1 MSRKVVIVGAGIN
14 GLVAANY
21 LIRAGHDVT
30 LIEKKATIG
39 GACAMDSFDHGNT
52 TYHYPSGASVLGLMQ
67 DFVFQ
72 ETGLAQKLKTF
83 VPESPKLA
91 FFPNSKDPAYI
102 YRDPIQLDA
111 ELKNKWGETGD
122 ARAFRTDE
130 AKIIDFIQSGYKKAK
145 TPSIDEAKSVLG
157 NDLVN
162 LWITGDA
169 RSLMDHYFESDF
181 SKIYMAMTVTESGP
195 VSLSEKYSA
204 FTVPIMDSGSV
215 FNGYY
220 GFVFQ
225 GIWNLTQALSDIN
238 IDLGV
243 DLKLSSSLADKDLD
257 NKKILVTNKN
267 SEEWIA
273 FDDLVLATD
282 PLTAHSI
289 IADFDKDQFF
299 SENELTG
306 SSGKMNLFFS
316 SPIQW
321 KDGTTHADSDS
332 AFRFIFSVDTLDA
345 FESASQ
351 QILDDGV
358 QYAPGFMQIYCEG
371 AADRRIDSSI
381 QHDRIAVF
389 FKNLSLAS
397 NGKDLELVEKELK
410 QQLFQY
416 IENPQDCFWSKL
428 STPKDL
434 KEMFYFP
441 SGNIDQTMLTS
452 NQTYFDRT
460 FSSNPSENFY
470 GFLDYE
476 HVYYCGAA
484 AYPCGSIAGTPGYMC
499 SQQIMRN

>member
-1 MSRKVVIVGAGIN
+1 
-14 GLVAANY
+14 
-21 LIRAGHDVT
+21 
-30 LIEKKATIG
+30 
-39 GACAMDSFDHGNT
+39 
-52 TYHYPSGASVLGLMQ
+52 
-67 DFVFQ
+67 
-72 ETGLAQKLKTF
+72 
-83 VPESPKLA
+83 
-91 FFPNSKDPAYI
+91 
-102 YRDPIQLDA
+102 
-111 ELKNKWGETGD
+111 
-122 ARAFRTDE
+122 
-130 AKIIDFIQSGYKKAK
+130 
-145 TPSIDEAKSVLG
+145 
-157 NDLVN
+157 
-162 LWITGDA
+162 
-169 RSLMDHYFESDF
+169 
-181 SKIYMAMTVTESGP
+181 
-195 VSLSEKYSA
+195 
-204 FTVPIMDSGSV
+204 MDSGSV

-273 FDDLVLATD
+273 FDDLILATD